1 MPRALKRKADGNQQ
15 IDQGKQTSDDEIQGS
30 ETSPSSSP
38 IRGTCDERKR
48 FALTLK
54 MFITQRPQR
63 AQALVSG
70 TKNIFIYQTQVPVIH
85 SFNGTSTIYI
95 VYTYWTLSIFCRLY
109 DPPPPLFFV
118 KTPVTHPKCAVF
130 LQTY

>member
-70 TKNIFIYQTQVPVIH
+70 TKNIPRY
-85 SFNGTSTIYI
+85 
-95 VYTYWTLSIFCRLY
+95 
-109 DPPPPLFFV
+109 
-118 KTPVTHPKCAVF
+118 
-130 LQTY
+130 